1 MDEEVKTRAAVPPR
15 PNKKGFLPHEITTKK
30 AGAAN
35 NMKSEKTV
43 KTSLLITEEQ
53 HRDMRLARVE
63 FNRPVND
70 ILVEAFYQWL
80 NKQRKK

>member
-15 PNKKGFLPHEITTKK
+15 PNKGFLPHEITTKK

>member
-1 MDEEVKTRAAVPPR
+1 MTDDVKTRAAVPPR
-15 PNKKGFLPHEITTKK
+15 PNKSFLPHEITAKK

-35 NMKSEKTV
+35 NMRSEKTV

-63 FNRPVND
+63 YNRPVND

-80 NKQRKK
+80 DRQRKK

>member
-1 MDEEVKTRAAVPPR
+1 MSDDVKTRAAVPPK
-15 PNKKGFLPHEITTKK
+15 PNKGFLPHEITTKK

-35 NMKSEKTV
+35 NMKAEKTV

-70 ILVEAFYQWL
+70 IMVEAFYQWL
-80 NKQRKK
+80 DRQRKR

>member
-1 MDEEVKTRAAVPPR
+1 MDEEVKTIADVPPR
-15 PNKKGFLPHEITTKK
+15 PNKGFLPHEITTKK